1 MSVAIDGVNIDL
13 HVTETDIYIV
23 RTPGSKGLPS
33 YHFA

>member
-13 HVTETDIYIV
+13 HVTETYIYIV

-33 YHFA
+33 HHFV